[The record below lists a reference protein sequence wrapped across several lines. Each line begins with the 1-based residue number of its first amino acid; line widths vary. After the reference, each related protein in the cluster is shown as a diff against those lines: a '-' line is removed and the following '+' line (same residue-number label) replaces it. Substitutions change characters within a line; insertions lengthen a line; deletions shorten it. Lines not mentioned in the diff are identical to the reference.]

1 MRKKKT
7 ELSERQKEVMDL
19 VVKGF
24 TPISIAKKL
33 FISES
38 CVKLHMQAIYRKL
51 GFEYEKGRDMKV
63 RAIMK
68 FLKIEGKLNDLRI

>member
-7 ELSERQKEVMDL
+7 ELSERQREVMEL
-19 VVKGF
+19 VVNGY
-24 TPISIAKKL
+24 TPISIAKEL
-33 FISES
+33 YITES

-51 GFEYEKGRDMKV
+51 GFCYEPGRDMKV

-68 FLKIEGKLNDLRI
+68 FLKMEGKINE

>member
-24 TPISIAKKL
+24 TPISIAQKL

-51 GFEYEKGRDMKV
+51 GFSYEKGRDMKV

-68 FLKIEGKLNDLRI
+68 YLKIEGKLNEL

>member
-1 MRKKKT
+1 MNKKKK
-7 ELSERQKEVMDL
+7 ELSERQKEVMEL
-19 VVKGF
+19 VIEGF

-51 GFEYEKGRDMKV
+51 GFNYEKGRDMKV
-63 RAIMK
+63 RAIIKYLEMK
-68 FLKIEGKLNDLRI
+68 GVKNG